1 MERNTTL
8 TFLMTDTLKNFEGEK
23 CFMSYEFDQYASWLP
38 ECNGIYPAI
47 REPERLDY
55 NPAPVHILFD
65 GGESP
70 HSIINP
76 PRQEIEPWSEQN
88 RELRLV
94 IHWHPTTPAFLR
106 AAFNEAKKL
115 RGSIRTVAAFVMR
128 GLGDSQSIRV
138 LISMGFTK
146 DETRGT
152 GQGVCY
158 VRDMKNSKQEPK
170 PPKPEPK
177 PEPKS
182 LDWCEREL
190 QITTDAIESRRAL
203 GVHETFLTGLLE
215 TQADQQKMVD
225 ERAAVKQSP
234 EYLELCRQEREIQEQ
249 LDALKRGTCQP

>member
-1 MERNTTL
+1 
-8 TFLMTDTLKNFEGEK
+8 
-23 CFMSYEFDQYASWLP
+23 MSYDQWDTWASWVP

-55 NPAPVHILFD
+55 NPAPVQHILFD

-76 PRQEIEPWSEQN
+76 PRQEIEPWSEQS

-94 IHWHPTTPAFLR
+94 IHRHPTTPAFLR

-138 LISMGFTK
+138 LISMAFTK

-152 GQGVCY
+152 GLGVCY
-158 VRDMKNSKQEPK
+158 VRDMKKPEPK
-170 PPKPEPK
+170 ALEPK
-177 PEPKS
+177 PEPKREPKP
-182 LDWCEREL
+182 LDWFEQEL
-190 QITTDAIESRRAL
+190 QNTKESLESRRKL
-203 GVHETFLTGLLE
+203 GVHDSFNTALLDRLAFE
-215 TQADQQKMVD
+215 QKMVD
-225 ERAAVKQSP
+225 EQNAVKDTA
-234 EYLELCRQEREIQEQ
+234 EYKELERQERELQKQIDE
-249 LDALKRGTCQP
+249 LTRGKTCQL

>member
-1 MERNTTL
+1 
-8 TFLMTDTLKNFEGEK
+8 
-23 CFMSYEFDQYASWLP
+23 MSYEFNESWLP

-47 REPERLDY
+47 REPERDY

-76 PRQEIEPWSEQN
+76 PRQEIEPWSEQS

-94 IHWHPTTPAFLR
+94 IHRHPTTPAFLR

-158 VRDMKNSKQEPK
+158 VKDMKNSKQEPK
-170 PPKPEPK
+170 PEKPEPK
-177 PEPKS
+177 PEPKP

-203 GVHETFLTGLLE
+203 GVHESFLKTLLSE
-215 TQADQQKMVD
+215 QIEQQQMVD
-225 ERAAVKQSP
+225 EQRAARDAVKETA
-234 EYLELCRQEREIQEQ
+234 EYQELERQERELQKEI
-249 LDALKRGTCQP
+249 DALKRKTWREDETCDTNK